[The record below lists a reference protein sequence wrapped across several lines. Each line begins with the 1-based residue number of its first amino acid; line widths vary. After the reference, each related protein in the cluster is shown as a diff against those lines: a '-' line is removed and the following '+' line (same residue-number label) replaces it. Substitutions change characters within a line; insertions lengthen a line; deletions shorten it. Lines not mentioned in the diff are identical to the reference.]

1 MVAATVLPL
10 SQSASWSIRIFDFPR
25 VHVAVVATLTF
36 VLLPLIETPMTVG
49 TWILLSALVA
59 VIVMQA
65 YWIYPYTI
73 LVSPEVENSRDRG
86 AEIRLMIANV
96 LITNRRFSLL
106 ADHLARYDPD
116 ILLAVEVNEWWAKQL
131 ESLHPRFPYQV
142 SYPLDNS
149 YGISLHSKLE
159 LADTEV
165 RFLVQDDIPSI
176 RTKVKLKSDALIEF
190 YGVHPRPP
198 APDKLARSTERDAEL
213 ILIGQEC
220 ESRKLPVIVAGDL
233 NDVAWSYTTLRFRKI
248 SRMLD
253 PRVGRGF
260 FATFHAK
267 LPFFRWPLDH
277 VFHSDHFRLVD
288 MKVLPQFGSD
298 HLPVFIHLSYEPNA
312 EFTQEGPERPDSEE
326 GEKARE
332 TVERAQKSN

>member
-10 SQSASWSIRIFDFPR
+10 SQSASWSIRMFDFPR
-25 VHVAVVATLTF
+25 VHIAVVAILTS
-36 VLLPLIETPMTVG
+36 VLLPLVETPISVA
-49 TWILLSALVA
+49 TWILLFALVVA
-59 VIVMQA
+59 IVMQA

-73 LVSPEVENSRDRG
+73 LVSPEVENSRNS
-86 AEIRLMIANV
+86 AVEIRLMIANV
-96 LITNRRFSLL
+96 LVTNRRVSLL

-116 ILLAVEVNEWWAKQL
+116 MLLAVEINEWWANQL
-131 ESLHPRFPYQV
+131 ESLQPRFPYKV
-142 SYPLDNS
+142 SYPLENS

-165 RFLVQDDIPSI
+165 RFLVQDDVPSI
-176 RTKVKLKSDALIEF
+176 RAKVKLKSDAVIEF

-220 ESRKLPVIVAGDL
+220 ETRKLPVIVAGDL

-253 PRVGRGF
+253 PRIGRGF

-298 HLPVFIHLSYEPNA
+298 HLPVFIHLSYEPDA
-312 EFTQEGPERPDSEE
+312 EFTQEAPERPDFEE
-326 GEKARE
+326 REEARD
-332 TVERAQKSN
+332 TVEKAQKST